1 MVLKLGPKLARDE
14 KLRKFKNEL
23 VSELKD
29 STHLRLS
36 QDLTEAVCECIEWRI
51 KDKYKQDKKVLVLQ
65 VIAEGHELN
74 EEELLIVSN
83 QIDYILNK
91 KLVKK
96 VGTLTRIAYKFFF
109 MFVQKHLKL

>member
-23 VSELKD
+23 VSELKA

-51 KDKYKQDKKVLVLQ
+51 KKKYKQDKKVLVLQ
-65 VIAEGHELN
+65 IIAEGHELN

-83 QIDYILNK
+83 QIDYIMTKELIK
-91 KLVKK
+91 E
-96 VGTLTRIAYKFFF
+96 VGILKRLAYKFFF
-109 MFVQKHLKL
+109 MFVQKHLHL

>member
-1 MVLKLGPKLARDE
+1 MVLKLGSKLARDE
-14 KLRKFKNEL
+14 KLRKFKAEL
-23 VSELKD
+23 VSELKE

-51 KDKYKQDKKVLVLQ
+51 KKKYKQDKKVLVLQ
-65 VIAEGHELN
+65 IIAEGHELN

-83 QIDYILNK
+83 QVDYIMTKGLIK
-91 KLVKK
+91 E
-96 VGTLTRIAYKFFF
+96 VGTLKRLAYKFFF